1 MNDTQSIWICRPIC
15 PLGPQ
20 SEATTARMI
29 RDGRSLWATCG
40 LAVIGILSVAP
51 QPAFAGK
58 ETDGLGAI
66 PGSYAAF
73 VNYPT

>member
-1 MNDTQSIWICRPIC
+1 
-15 PLGPQ
+15 
-20 SEATTARMI
+20 
-29 RDGRSLWATCG
+29 